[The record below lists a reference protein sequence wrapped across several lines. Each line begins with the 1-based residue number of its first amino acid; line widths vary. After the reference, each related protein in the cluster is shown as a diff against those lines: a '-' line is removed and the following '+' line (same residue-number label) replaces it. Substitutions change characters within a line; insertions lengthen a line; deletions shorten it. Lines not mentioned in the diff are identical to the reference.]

1 MHIIDGLETAKE
13 HHLIE
18 TALNQMSMRDK
29 LAAWQDLTIKLNEMN
44 RSMGRNDLY
53 PFVICEPVIQKF
65 EYIDELISG
74 L

>member
-13 HHLIE
+13 HHLII
-18 TALNQMSMRDK
+18 TDSNQMSMREK

>member
-13 HHLIE
+13 HHLIG

-65 EYIDELISG
+65 EYIDDLISR